1 VLAHPDYRRAR
12 RDTRGVT
19 VNLED
24 LPPFD
29 KESGHANVIVET
41 PKGCRGKYA
50 YDAKLGLFRLKSS
63 LPAGMMFPFD
73 FGFFPGTRAEDGD
86 PLDVLVL
93 GDEPALQGSLVLTRL
108 IAVVEAEQTEKGK
121 TEHNDRLIG
130 VAVSSREYRSVESP
144 DQLSPDLMTEIEHFF
159 ISYNQLAGKEF
170 RPVGRAGADRARQLV
185 EAGQK

>member
-1 VLAHPDYRRAR
+1 VP
-12 RDTRGVT
+12 

-29 KESGHANVIVET
+29 SESGHANVIVET

-63 LPAGMMFPFD
+63 LPAGMVFPFD
-73 FGFFPGTRAEDGD
+73 FGFFPGTRGEDGD

-93 GDEPALQGSLVLTRL
+93 GDEPAFQGSLVLTRL
-108 IAVVEAEQTEKGK
+108 IAVIEAEQTEKGK

-144 DQLSPDLMTEIEHFF
+144 DQLSPDLMREIEHFF

-185 EAGQK
+185 AAGRK